1 MSEKFK
7 LYKNIENFI
16 ENNCLYKKNEQFII
30 TLCNEKEGS
39 DALPMVKDNSHF
51 IQCIM
56 NIPKEK
62 ENLLKEAHNTGG
74 IKINV
79 TDSSFEFILYKNNA
93 TPSVIKCLLLL
104 IINDIETAD
113 SQEEEKENKTDKSC
127 SDINSEYKLLEKLKK
142 FIFNY
147 IKKNKKNK
155 NNNNTPGE
163 NATNNVLETIL
174 LGGAKNGIRFFNS
187 DNNGINYEEENIK
200 KIIEIIKN
208 ISSKLE
214 IKQKKSENE
223 KNDNK
228 TNEGNLEEKESTK
241 KQKKA
246 NDNDINEV
254 LDELNPDYKNELIYR
269 YLDEMPEE
277 IVNLMKKYK
286 NINFTK
292 NMYMEYIDNK
302 NKPGEEIEDR
312 NEFEV
317 LKGKDDEDN

>member
-1 MSEKFK
+1 MSDKFK

-16 ENNCLYKKNEQFII
+16 DNNCLYKKNEPFII
-30 TLCNEKEGS
+30 TFCNEKEGS
-39 DALPMVKDNSHF
+39 DVLPVVRDNSHF

-62 ENLLKEAHNTGG
+62 ENILKEAQNKGG
-74 IKINV
+74 IKVNII
-79 TDSSFEFILYKNNA
+79 DSSFEFILYKNNA
-93 TPSVIKCLLLL
+93 SPSVIKCLLLL
-104 IINDIETAD
+104 IINDIEKTE
-113 SQEEEKENKTDKSC
+113 SQEEENTTDKNC

-147 IKKNKKNK
+147 IRQNKKNK
-155 NNNNTPGE
+155 NNNNTPGD
-163 NATNNVLETIL
+163 NASTNNVLETIL
-174 LGGAKNGIRFFNS
+174 LGGAKNGIRFFNH

-214 IKQKKSENE
+214 IKQKKTENE
-223 KNDNK
+223 KSENK
-228 TNEGNLEEKESTK
+228 TNEGEAKEANK
-241 KQKKA
+241 KRKKA

-286 NINFTK
+286 NISFTK

-302 NKPGEEIEDR
+302 NKPGEIEEK
-312 NEFEV
+312 NEYEV
-317 LKGKDDEDN
+317 LKEKEFEDN

>member
-1 MSEKFK
+1 MSDKFK

-16 ENNCLYKKNEQFII
+16 DNNCLYKKNEPFII
-30 TLCNEKEGS
+30 TFCNEKEGS
-39 DALPMVKDNSHF
+39 DVLPVVRDNSHF

-56 NIPKEK
+56 NITKEK
-62 ENLLKEAHNTGG
+62 ENVLKEAQNKGG
-74 IKINV
+74 IKVNII
-79 TDSSFEFILYKNNA
+79 DSSFEFILYKNNA
-93 TPSVIKCLLLL
+93 SPSVIKCLLLL
-104 IINDIETAD
+104 IINDIEKTE
-113 SQEEEKENKTDKSC
+113 SQEEENTTDKNC

-147 IKKNKKNK
+147 IRQNKKNK
-155 NNNNTPGE
+155 NNNNNTPGD
-163 NATNNVLETIL
+163 NASTNNVLETIL
-174 LGGAKNGIRFFNS
+174 LGGAKNGIRFFNH

-214 IKQKKSENE
+214 IKQKKTENE
-223 KNDNK
+223 KSENK
-228 TNEGNLEEKESTK
+228 TNEGEAKEANK
-241 KQKKA
+241 KRKKA

-286 NINFTK
+286 NISFTK

-302 NKPGEEIEDR
+302 NKPGEIEEK
-312 NEFEV
+312 NEYEV
-317 LKGKDDEDN
+317 LKEKEFEDN

>member
-16 ENNCLYKKNEQFII
+16 DNNCVYKKNEQFI
-30 TLCNEKEGS
+30 TTFCCEKEGS
-39 DALPMVKDNSHF
+39 DALPTVSDNSHS

-62 ENLLKEAHNTGG
+62 ESILKEAQNTSG
-74 IKINV
+74 IKVNII
-79 TDSSFEFILYKNNA
+79 DSSFEFILYKNNA
-93 TPSVIKCLLLL
+93 SPSVIKCLLLL
-104 IINDIETAD
+104 IINDLEKNESQ
-113 SQEEEKENKTDKSC
+113 SQEEENKSDKNI

-155 NNNNTPGE
+155 NNNTPS
-163 NATNNVLETIL
+163 VLETIL
-174 LGGAKNGIRFFNS
+174 LGKSKNGIRFFNQ
-187 DNNGINYEEENIK
+187 DNNGINYEDENIK
-200 KIIEIIKN
+200 KIVEIIKN

-214 IKQKKSENE
+214 IKHKKSENE
-223 KNDNK
+223 KNGNK
-228 TNEGNLEEKESTK
+228 TNEGSTEGKEVNK
-241 KQKKA
+241 NRKKA

-286 NINFTK
+286 NINFTL
-292 NMYMEYIDNK
+292 NMYMEYIDKNK
-302 NKPGEEIEDR
+302 NNTNGEEIEDKKE
-312 NEFEV
+312 NLEQ
-317 LKGKDDEDN
+317 KYDEEN